1 MTSQIVFNID
11 SKIKAKAMKRAKSEG
26 VPFALYLRQAAED
39 FAEGKRGMAIVD
51 EVRPEKLAL
60 WERQSKLLDEGKG
73 KRFSSMKEL
82 REYMRKL

>member
-1 MTSQIVFNID
+1 MTTQIVFNID
-11 SKIKAKAMKRAKSEG
+11 AKVKAKAMKRAKSEG

-60 WERQSKLLDEGKG
+60 WERESKLLDQGKG
-73 KRFSSMKEL
+73 KRFASVKAA
-82 REYMRKL
+82 REYIENL

>member
-1 MTSQIVFNID
+1 MTTQIVFNID

-51 EVRPEKLAL
+51 EIRPEKLAL
-60 WERQSKLLDEGKG
+60 WERESKLFDQGKG
-73 KRFSSMKEL
+73 LRFKSWKAA
-82 REYMRKL
+82 RKYIESL

>member
-11 SKIKAKAMKRAKSEG
+11 SKVKAKAMKRAKSEG
-26 VPFALYLRQAAED
+26 VPFSLYLRQAAED

-60 WERQSKLLDEGKG
+60 WERESRLLDQGKG
-73 KRFSSMKEL
+73 TRLRNMKEY
-82 REYMRKL
+82 REFVRKL

>member
-1 MTSQIVFNID
+1 MTTQIVFNID
-11 SKIKAKAMKRAKSEG
+11 PKIKAKPMKRAKSEG

-60 WERQSKLLDEGKG
+60 WERESKKLDKGEGI
-73 KRFSSMKEL
+73 RLRNMKEYKEFVRNL
-82 REYMRKL
+82 